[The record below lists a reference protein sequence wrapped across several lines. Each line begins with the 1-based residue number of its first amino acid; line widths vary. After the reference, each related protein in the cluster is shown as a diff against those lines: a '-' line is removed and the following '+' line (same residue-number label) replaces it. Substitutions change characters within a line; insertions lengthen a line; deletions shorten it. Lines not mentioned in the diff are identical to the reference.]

1 MESVPRPEAES
12 RPRKSKTKGIL
23 KNGGGGGGGGG
34 SREGDSAA
42 PRGERRQKERRSAEP
57 RHSEGRSEPEKKHR
71 HRRHRDSN
79 IYDTP
84 KGTGRRRCELKLDH
98 LKMRKSTTAAGF
110 KNGRLQNSEKT
121 IRTKCV
127 LAMVR
132 LHEKESTV
140 CIEFLSEYDIKA
152 EFKHILTEY

>member
-34 SREGDSAA
+34 GGNREGDSAA

-84 KGTGRRRCELKLDH
+84 KGTGQRRWELKLDH
-98 LKMRKSTTAAGF
+98 LKNAGVN
-110 KNGRLQNSEKT
+110 NGGR
-121 IRTKCV
+121 I
-127 LAMVR
+127 
-132 LHEKESTV
+132 
-140 CIEFLSEYDIKA
+140 
-152 EFKHILTEY
+152 

>member
-23 KNGGGGGGGGG
+23 KNGGGG
-34 SREGDSAA
+34 REGDIAA

-84 KGTGRRRCELKLDH
+84 KGTG
-98 LKMRKSTTAAGF
+98 A
-110 KNGRLQNSEKT
+110 KT
-121 IRTKCV
+121 V
-127 LAMVR
+127 
-132 LHEKESTV
+132 
-140 CIEFLSEYDIKA
+140 
-152 EFKHILTEY
+152 

>member
-23 KNGGGGGGGGG
+23 KNGGGGGGGGSG
-34 SREGDSAA
+34 GREGDSAA

-98 LKMRKSTTAAGF
+98 LKNAGVN
-110 KNGRLQNSEKT
+110 NGGQN
-121 IRTKCV
+121 RTNKMYISHC
-127 LAMVR
+127 
-132 LHEKESTV
+132 
-140 CIEFLSEYDIKA
+140 
-152 EFKHILTEY
+152 